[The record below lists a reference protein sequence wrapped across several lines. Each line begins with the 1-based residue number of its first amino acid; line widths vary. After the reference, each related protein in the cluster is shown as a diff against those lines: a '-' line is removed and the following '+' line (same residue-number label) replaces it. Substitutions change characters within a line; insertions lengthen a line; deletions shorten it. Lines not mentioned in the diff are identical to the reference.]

1 MTTIH
6 KQLDFTNTI
15 KDDIR
20 FSLWQVAR
28 NSASDACRAIVQRD
42 MSRIIASIAGRQSII
57 SDICS
62 ILASVGHNKNIKQV
76 QHS

>member
-28 NSASDACRAIVQRD
+28 NSASDTCRAIVQRD
-42 MSRIIASIAGRQSII
+42 MSKSLQASQEGK
-57 SDICS
+57 
-62 ILASVGHNKNIKQV
+62 ASFLIFAAY
-76 QHS
+76 